1 MTDRRQAGVWS
12 AETKLARAT
21 KARAR
26 VDFLKNMLTELVETN
41 ELTRVGLIRTES
53 RSESVS
59 LESSIGWSKDRGVQK
74 SDRVRRKG
82 VRA

>member
-1 MTDRRQAGVWS
+1 
-12 AETKLARAT
+12 
-21 KARAR
+21 
-26 VDFLKNMLTELVETN
+26 LKNMLTELVETN